1 MFIHIYSGHTN
12 MASGLPFRAVPESA
26 FPDLHMH
33 SIKFFRNFMSQF
45 LNKTIAKIFYINLQ
59 LYKI

>member
-45 LNKTIAKIFYINLQ
+45 LNKTIAKIFI
-59 LYKI
+59 